1 MANLSETIIAL
12 GFICATALGLTAMVI
27 VGTYFKDKLEI
38 KGKSSVHKLT
48 ENEISITAEDKNSK
62 N

>member
-1 MANLSETIIAL
+1 MSDSVIIVIS
-12 GFICATALGLTAMVI
+12 ICITSSCLTAMVI

-48 ENEISITAEDKNSK
+48 ENEISITTEEKNSK
-62 N
+62 K